1 MYVGI
6 LPESLNRPP
15 QTTARPAP
23 KPAAPKTDPARS
35 RPGSASNR
43 SGPNTARTARSAPT
57 GGPGKGARSP
67 AATASPASSAGGGC
81 GGFKSSMPGGAKP
94 IGGAVTTAV
103 VTEAVGLAIKA
114 NEGRAAHRSELSGQ
128 LKQSKA
134 GRKPTSPGGSPSS
147 SPPGARRELKQL
159 ELDGTD
165 NWMLY
170 SQASEHEPSPGL
182 SARGHAPKVD
192 GAHVATLIETLG
204 LIPSAALGH
213 KPEAKADRLLEGS
226 AGGVLVPCNRRGHW
240 FPFKA
245 LKHAAVE
252 LLGPLRPPGVKGA
265 KGLEAYAHEAALQAL
280 ERVGADVYDFYSRV
294 GFFGAWCE
302 LAPRGSDGRPLT
314 TASNAAADARVYAL
328 RRASS
333 RRSRARTPTRAPPTT
348 TCGRCWRASR
358 RCATWRRPGCSRSSR
373 ASARSPATCASARR
387 SSARRRRRPGNLPPR
402 SSRCCGCCA
411 TRCRW

>member
-1 MYVGI
+1 
-6 LPESLNRPP
+6 
-15 QTTARPAP
+15 
-23 KPAAPKTDPARS
+23 
-35 RPGSASNR
+35 
-43 SGPNTARTARSAPT
+43 
-57 GGPGKGARSP
+57 
-67 AATASPASSAGGGC
+67 
-81 GGFKSSMPGGAKP
+81 MPGGAKP

-328 RRASS
+328 RRAVVLGVGWTGG
-333 RRSRARTPTRAPPTT
+333 AGGEAHDP
-348 TCGRCWRASR
+348 
-358 RCATWRRPGCSRSSR
+358 RRPPPPPLLFAQVAGAHANAR
-373 ASARSPATCASARR
+373 AADDDLRPLLARLATLCDVAAPRLLEVLARFGQVPGHVRLGEEIVGAAAASPRQSPAALVEMLRLLRDAMQVVI
-387 SSARRRRRPGNLPPR
+387 PLPLGAHTPPPLL
-402 SSRCCGCCA
+402 RCCGCCA
-411 TRCRW
+411 TRCRSTASPSTPSAGWRPTPASASSARASRPPRASGPR